1 MVRRTAGLVGMMVA
15 VLVAAGCGAVERAAP
30 ATPPGTPPAAAAVGE
45 APGPQGIPA
54 GMGAPEPDGVFPR
67 TVTHFGGE
75 TRIEAEPQRVVVIA
89 TGQTDAILTL
99 GVVPAGV
106 AYGDGADLIP
116 RYVRAAFPQYAAQ
129 LDAMPSVGH
138 RQSPNLEALAALRP
152 DLILANSAASQD
164 IYPVL
169 SRIAP
174 TVLVQG
180 TGVNWKQDFLLLAD
194 SLGREGTG
202 QAYLDAFAA
211 DAKALGERAG
221 DRTVS
226 FVRVTVDRTRV
237 FGVPSFTGFIAWDAG
252 LARPAS
258 QQFDKTSQDLSPEQ
272 LREADGDLI
281 FYSVQGSTS
290 AAEAASSPVL
300 GSELWRNLTG
310 EEIWVDDDPW
320 YLNAGPTAA
329 RLVLEGLA
337 QQL

>member
-1 MVRRTAGLVGMMVA
+1 MRRSSALLGVGIALVI
-15 VLVAAGCGAVERAAP
+15 AAGCGAAP
-30 ATPPGTPPAAAAVGE
+30 PAPTSASVAAAAGDG
-45 APGPQGIPA
+45 APGPQGIPD

-67 TVTHFGGE
+67 TVTHFGGQ
-75 TRIEAEPQRVVVIA
+75 TRIDAEPQRVVVIA

-99 GVVPAGV
+99 GVLPAAV

-116 RYVRAAFPQYAAQ
+116 AYVRDAFPQYAAQ

-138 RQSPNLEALAALRP
+138 RQSPNLESLAALQP
-152 DLILANSAASQD
+152 DLIMANAAASQD
-164 IYPVL
+164 LYPVL
-169 SRIAP
+169 SQIAP

-194 SLGREGTG
+194 SLGKEGTARG
-202 QAYLDAFAA
+202 FLDAFEA
-211 DAKALGERAG
+211 DAKALGEKAG

-226 FVRVTVDRTRV
+226 FVRVTVDRTRI

-252 LARPAS
+252 LARPAT
-258 QQFDKTSQDLSPEQ
+258 QRFDKTSQDLSPEQ
-272 LREADGDLI
+272 LRDADGDLI

-300 GSELWRNLTG
+300 GSALWRDLTG
-310 EEIWVDDDPW
+310 ERIWVDDDPW

-329 RLVLEGLA
+329 RLVLDGLTGTLA
-337 QQL
+337 P